1 MYLGLTGN
9 IASGKSTVA
18 KLFEELGCYTIDADE
33 ISKIVMS
40 KSGEAYQPIIYYFGK
55 NILTPDNDIDRA
67 KLKEIVFSDKEKLS
81 ILESIVH
88 PAIKNYE
95 KKKVSEIKGK
105 NNSAIIITHAAL
117 IIEKETYKRFDGVIV
132 IYVSKEKQKKRL
144 LKRDEMTEELA
155 DKIINSQ
162 MPIEEK
168 LKYADFII
176 NNDST
181 FENLKK
187 EVERIFENIQIY
199 KYCSKQLKKEK
210 HIFQTGN

>member
-40 KSGEAYQPIIYYFGK
+40 KSGEAYQPIIDYFGK

-67 KLKEIVFSDKEKLS
+67 KLKEIVFSDREKLS

-117 IIEKETYKRFDGVIV
+117 IIEKDTYKRFDGVIV
-132 IYVSKEKQKKRL
+132 IYVSKEKQKERL
-144 LKRDEMTEELA
+144 LKRDKMTEELA

>member
-1 MYLGLTGN
+1 
-9 IASGKSTVA
+9 
-18 KLFEELGCYTIDADE
+18 
-33 ISKIVMS
+33 
-40 KSGEAYQPIIYYFGK
+40 
-55 NILTPDNDIDRA
+55 
-67 KLKEIVFSDKEKLS
+67 
-81 ILESIVH
+81 
-88 PAIKNYE
+88 
-95 KKKVSEIKGK
+95 
-105 NNSAIIITHAAL
+105 
-117 IIEKETYKRFDGVIV
+117 
-132 IYVSKEKQKKRL
+132 
-144 LKRDEMTEELA
+144 
-155 DKIINSQ
+155 